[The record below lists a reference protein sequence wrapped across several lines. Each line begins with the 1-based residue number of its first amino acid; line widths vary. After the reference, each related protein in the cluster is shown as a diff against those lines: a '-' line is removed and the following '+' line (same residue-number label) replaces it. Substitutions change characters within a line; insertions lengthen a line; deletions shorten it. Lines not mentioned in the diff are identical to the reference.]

1 MMIKAFGFAA
11 HNTSG
16 KISPFEFTRRE
27 PRANEI
33 LIEIDFCGICHS
45 DIHQVKNEWQNAVY
59 PMVPGHEIV
68 GHITKIGSSVTKF
81 KIGDLAGVGCL
92 VDSCRIC
99 ASCQADLEQFCD
111 QTVGTYNSL
120 EKDGV
125 TRTYGGYSNC
135 IILNQDFALKIPKNL
150 DLKTVA
156 PLLCA
161 GITTY
166 SPLKYWNVSK
176 GQKVGVVGLG
186 GLGHMAVKFAHAFGA
201 HVTVFSR
208 SENKRADAIKLG
220 ASEVIITNNPTQ
232 IIETHAGKFDFILD
246 TVSANHDLNF
256 YLQLLKHN
264 GKLILVGLPTDP
276 TAIEVGNIIFGR
288 KTLAGSIIGGI
299 KETQEMLD
307 YCGTHNITSDVEL
320 ITPDKINEA
329 FERTLKSDVKYR
341 FVIDMKAL
349 Q

>member
-92 VDSCRIC
+92 VDSCRAC
-99 ASCQADLEQFCD
+99 ASCQAGLEQFCD

-176 GQKVGVVGLG
+176 GQKVKPGQTVGKSGGKKGAAGAGNSTGPHLHFEFMTENGVKVDPAPLP
-186 GLGHMAVKFAHAFGA
+186 
-201 HVTVFSR
+201 
-208 SENKRADAIKLG
+208 
-220 ASEVIITNNPTQ
+220 NP
-232 IIETHAGKFDFILD
+232 
-246 TVSANHDLNF
+246 
-256 YLQLLKHN
+256 
-264 GKLILVGLPTDP
+264 
-276 TAIEVGNIIFGR
+276 
-288 KTLAGSIIGGI
+288 
-299 KETQEMLD
+299 
-307 YCGTHNITSDVEL
+307 EL
-320 ITPDKINEA
+320 ESPVA
-329 FERTLKSDVKYR
+329 
-341 FVIDMKAL
+341 KARV
-349 Q
+349 